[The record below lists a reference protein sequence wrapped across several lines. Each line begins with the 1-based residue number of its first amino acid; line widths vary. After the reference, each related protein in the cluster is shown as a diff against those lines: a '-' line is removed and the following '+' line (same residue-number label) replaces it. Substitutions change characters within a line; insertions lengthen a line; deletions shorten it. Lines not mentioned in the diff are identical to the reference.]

1 MATSYRVAD
10 LTRGVR
16 PLCGAQV
23 MKCET
28 CVGEIANPAVC
39 SKRATLLGAA
49 NSTSHFYTPSALQI
63 LLHITKCEWPIAN
76 GSSKYA
82 IFAYGS
88 RGIAQRVPS
97 NRGLPMNKKSRSNRK
112 EDVQRLQLAL
122 ERPWQSRDGSN
133 VTYLHTS
140 GAVVHLNQSL
150 LARLEAENARL
161 RGSVVDLFLQIRA
174 SRDGSTSRNRF

>member
-1 MATSYRVAD
+1 
-10 LTRGVR
+10 
-16 PLCGAQV
+16 
-23 MKCET
+23 
-28 CVGEIANPAVC
+28 
-39 SKRATLLGAA
+39 
-49 NSTSHFYTPSALQI
+49 
-63 LLHITKCEWPIAN
+63 
-76 GSSKYA
+76 
-82 IFAYGS
+82 
-88 RGIAQRVPS
+88 
-97 NRGLPMNKKSRSNRK
+97 MNKKSRSNRK